1 MNTVTATDLDQD
13 SNAELSYFFSV
24 DGNLEPRVEVF
35 RINQMSGEIQT
46 TNILDRETQAVYELT
61 VSRDACC
68 MCVYN
73 MCVCV
78 HICIHKFT
86 LNLHL
91 HLHMYRICTVMG
103 THACS
108 CVCM

>member
-1 MNTVTATDLDQD
+1 MSTVNATDLDQG

-24 DGNLEPRVEVF
+24 DGNLEPRAEVF

-46 TNILDRETQAVYELT
+46 TNILDRETQAVYDLT
-61 VSRDACC
+61 VSRVHVA
-68 MCVYN
+68 
-73 MCVCV
+73 CVCTICV
-78 HICIHKFT
+78 CMHTSVRTLSLHVHLHVYHICT
-86 LNLHL
+86 L
-91 HLHMYRICTVMG
+91 VG